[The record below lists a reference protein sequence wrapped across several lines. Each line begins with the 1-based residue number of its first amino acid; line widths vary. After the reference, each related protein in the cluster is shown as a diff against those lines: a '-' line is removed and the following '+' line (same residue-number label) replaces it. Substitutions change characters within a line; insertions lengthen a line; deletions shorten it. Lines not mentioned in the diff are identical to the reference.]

1 MSEVT
6 EARIRRIMK
15 ENIELTA
22 DVDEIKLDDV
32 LVNYGINS
40 ITFIKF
46 IVLLEN
52 EFDIQVDDEN
62 LDYTKMSTLNSLI
75 SYIENCLSR

>member
-62 LDYTKMSTLNSLI
+62 LDYTKMSTLSSLI